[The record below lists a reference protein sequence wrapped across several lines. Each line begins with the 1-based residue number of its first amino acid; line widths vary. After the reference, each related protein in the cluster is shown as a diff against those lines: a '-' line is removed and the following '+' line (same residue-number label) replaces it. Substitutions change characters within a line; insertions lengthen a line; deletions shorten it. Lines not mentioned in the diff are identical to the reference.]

1 MFLII
6 FKEEV
11 DSGEYMHKVDS
22 LSKEDMR
29 FFQNGWIDIIN
40 METGEM
46 LSEEGDWVEIPSAE
60 ESENVEKYILSS

>member
-11 DSGEYMHKVDS
+11 DSGDYMHRVDS

-29 FFQNGWIDIIN
+29 FFQNGWVDIVD
-40 METGEM
+40 METGKM
-46 LSEEGDWVEIPSAE
+46 LDENGDWQSIPSAE
-60 ESENVEKYILSS
+60 ESENVEKYTLSS

>member
-11 DSGEYMHKVDS
+11 ESGDYMHRVEV

-29 FFQNGWIDIIN
+29 FFQNGWIDIVN
-40 METGEM
+40 METGDM
-46 LSEEGDWVEIPSAE
+46 LTEDGDWIEVPSAE
-60 ESENVEKYILSS
+60 ESENVEKYTLSS